1 MKNIYLMCGVAGSGK
16 STWIKNNL
24 HKFRGYSAVIS
35 RDQIRFSMVA
45 EDEEYFS
52 KEDKVFEKFM
62 SDIKYFIKQEGVD
75 NIIIDATHINRKSRN
90 KVLQPLKRL
99 LNKVKLN
106 AVVIDVPLEVAL
118 NQNENRKD
126 TRGYVP
132 RKIIRRM
139 KQQFEMPS
147 IEEGFDEIIVV
158 RR

>member
-1 MKNIYLMCGVAGSGK
+1 MKNIYVLCGVAGSGK
-16 STWIKNNL
+16 STWIKDNL
-24 HKFRGYSAVIS
+24 PKFEGYSAVIS

-52 KEDKVFEKFM
+52 KEDEVFEKFI
-62 SDIKYFIKQEGVD
+62 SDIRYFIKEEGVD
-75 NIIIDATHINRKSRN
+75 NIIIDATHINKKSRN

-106 AVVIDVPLEVAL
+106 AVVVDVPLEVAL
-118 NQNENRKD
+118 NQNENRKG
-126 TRGYVP
+126 TRAYVP
-132 RKIIRRM
+132 RGVIRRM

-147 IEEGFDEIIVV
+147 VEEGFDEIIVV